1 MLANHQNWHSLSDL
15 KVRGPVVEYPEDLMI
30 PVERAAFPAYCPYCG
45 SGEPLYKHGCREQV
59 VLDLPVRQKHVSL
72 VILRKRYKCRNCGAI
87 FWEELS
93 NVDRKRRMTKRLV
106 KQIQEL
112 IIADYSF
119 VEIANFIGVHEKTVR
134 NIYKDCFTEAG
145 LGPVPR
151 GGK

>member
-1 MLANHQNWHSLSDL
+1 M
-15 KVRGPVVEYPEDLMI
+15 
-30 PVERAAFPAYCPYCG
+30 
-45 SGEPLYKHGCREQV
+45 
-59 VLDLPVRQKHVSL
+59 LDLPVKQKHVSL
-72 VILRKRYKCRNCGAI
+72 VILRKRYKCRNCSAI

-134 NIYKDCFTEAG
+134 NIYKDG
-145 LGPVPR
+145 RKGSYL
-151 GGK
+151 